1 MRFAVLGETSV
12 RTEDGR
18 PVRVPELKVR
28 ALLAALLVDAGLP
41 VAAYRLVDD
50 LWGEEPP
57 GNPLRALQAKVSQL
71 RRALDEAEPGG
82 RELVVTQA
90 PGYRLAVPEG
100 ALDAHRFA
108 ELAARARDT
117 AAPGARAELLGEAL
131 DLWRGP
137 AFADF
142 AAEPFARAAADRL
155 EEERLAVREALA
167 ETRLEL
173 GEHDVLTGELA
184 QLVARYP
191 LRERLRAVQ
200 LRALYR
206 AGRQSEALAGYE
218 ELRARLAE
226 ELGVAPSPELAALH
240 TAMLRQDADLSAAR
254 PVAVPLPGPAAGGGP
269 ARGYLPVP
277 LSGIVGRSEAVE
289 EVTGLLR
296 ERRLVTLTGPGGV
309 GKTRLAVEA
318 ARRVEEEFADG
329 VWLVEFAGAGGELA
343 EIVAAALELR
353 DDGVWGLRPDGERP
367 PTTAERLAE
376 VLRGRRTLLVLD
388 NCEHVVDEAA
398 SLAELLLRAA
408 PGLVVLTTSQ
418 EPLALA
424 GETLWSVEPLDADG
438 AMELFTARA
447 TASAPGLAL
456 DAPAREAVRAIC
468 RRLDGIPLALELAAT
483 RVRALGVHGL
493 LERLDDRFRLL
504 DAGLRGAPARQQTL
518 RAVIDWSWDLLSAPE
533 RTVLRR
539 LAVHAEGCT
548 LAAAEEVC
556 AGATGGERGGDVAT
570 GDDGGDGGGDVAT
583 RGDGGGDVAA
593 GDVLGLLVRLVD
605 RSLVVAVDGP
615 DGPRYRL
622 LESVAAYCLE
632 RMRDEGETEAV
643 RERHLAYYL
652 RLAEEARPALRGPDQ
667 RRRLARL
674 DAETPNLRAALD
686 RALAAAGAGRSAG
699 AALRLV
705 DALAWYW
712 IMRGRLGEA
721 LRSATAAL
729 RPDPA
734 GTEAPDSPGSPASP
748 EALETAALRARVGV
762 WRTGLAVM
770 GGDGTDRQRRIADA
784 LAAHDEAEAGV
795 TAGVA
800 ADAPAAES
808 ATHHPAASAHH
819 RAAPAHHRAASAHHR
834 AAPAHHRAAS
844 AHHPAA
850 PAHDGPSWARWFLA
864 HALCGTGS
872 QSEGG
877 DLTGRALDG
886 FRAHGDRWGE
896 AAALADRSVQRL
908 LGGDLAGAETDAAR
922 SDALFA
928 ELGDACSRLWTVYPL
943 ATVAEIRGEY
953 ERADRLKRAGLA
965 AAEGFGLTTEVPDLL
980 AGLGRTALLR
990 GDLDESR
997 TYHAAAR
1004 ERAAEVGF
1012 RAGEINAVLGLGLG
1026 ARREGLVEEAEGHMR
1041 EVLDWH
1047 RSVGLDCA
1055 NALILAELGFSA
1067 LARGDAAGALKL
1079 QEEGYETALS
1089 SGDPRAVAL
1098 ALEGLASAHAP
1109 AGRARGAALLL
1120 GAAAAL
1126 RASTGAPLPP
1136 AERADVDRTEERART
1151 VLGEAG
1157 FAEAFTHGTTLT
1169 HDAAVT
1175 AALATEAS
1183 VTETSVTEA
1192 AETALTAPTVTSPT
1206 VTGPATTSRAVTG
1219 PATTSR
1225 AVTGP
1230 ATTSRAVTGPATIS
1244 PTVTGPA
1251 TTSPA
1256 MPSSATIS
1264 PP

>member
-28 ALLAALLVDAGLP
+28 ALLAALLVDAGRP
-41 VAAYRLVDD
+41 VSAYRLVDD
-50 LWGEEPP
+50 LWGDEPP
-57 GNPLRALQAKVSQL
+57 GSPLRALQAKVSQL

-82 RELVVTQA
+82 RGLVVTRA
-90 PGYRLAVPEG
+90 PGYLLDVTEG

-108 ELAARARDT
+108 ALAARARDT
-117 AAPGARAELLGEAL
+117 AAPRARAELLGEAL
-131 DLWRGP
+131 GLWRGP

-155 EEERLAVREALA
+155 EEERLSVRETLA
-167 ETRLEL
+167 EARLEL
-173 GEHDVLTGELA
+173 GEHDLLVGELA
-184 QLVARYP
+184 ELVSRHP
-191 LRERLRAVQ
+191 LRERLRAVH

-218 ELRARLAE
+218 ELRALLAD
-226 ELGVAPSPELAALH
+226 ELGLDPSPELAALH
-240 TAMLRQDADLSAAR
+240 TAMLRQDAGLSLPAPASP
-254 PVAVPLPGPAAGGGP
+254 PVPALASP
-269 ARGYLPVP
+269 PVSARGNLPVP
-277 LSGIVGRSEAVE
+277 LSGIVGRDEAVA

-318 ARRVEEEFADG
+318 ARRVEEEFPDG

-343 EIVAAALELR
+343 EVAAAALELR

-424 GETLWSVEPLDADG
+424 GETLWAVEPLDTDG
-438 AMELFTARA
+438 AVALFTARA
-447 TASAPGLAL
+447 TASAPGLTL
-456 DAPAREAVRAIC
+456 DAPAQEAVRGIC

-548 LAAAEEVC
+548 LAAAERVC
-556 AGATGGERGGDVAT
+556 AGEGD
-570 GDDGGDGGGDVAT
+570 
-583 RGDGGGDVAA
+583 DVAA

-632 RMRDEGETEAV
+632 RLRDAGETEAV
-643 RERHLAYYL
+643 RERHLAYYV
-652 RLAEEARPALRGPDQ
+652 RLAEEAGPALRGPGQ
-667 RRRLARL
+667 RRRLAHL

-686 RALAAAGAGRSAG
+686 RALGPAGAAGPNAG

-729 RPDPA
+729 RH
-734 GTEAPDSPGSPASP
+734 PASP
-748 EALETAALRARVGV
+748 GLAALRARVGV

-770 GGDGTDRQRRIADA
+770 GGDGTDRQRRIEDA
-784 LAAHDEAEAGV
+784 LAAYD
-795 TAGVA
+795 A
-800 ADAPAAES
+800 ADADADTYGTEQAIGTEHPTGTEQATGTEALTRAE
-808 ATHHPAASAHH
+808 
-819 RAAPAHHRAASAHHR
+819 APTGTE
-834 AAPAHHRAAS
+834 APIGIERPTS
-844 AHHPAA
+844 TEA
-850 PAHDGPSWARWFLA
+850 PTGTQAPRPWPRWFLA

-872 QSEGG
+872 QVEGG
-877 DLTGRALDG
+877 ELTGGALDG

-896 AAALADRSVQRL
+896 AAALADRSVQL
-908 LGGDLAGAETDAAR
+908 LLKGDVAGAEADAAR
-922 SDALFA
+922 ADALFD

-943 ATVAEIRGEY
+943 ATVAEIHGEY

-965 AAEGFGLTTEVPDLL
+965 AAESFGLTTEVPDLL

-990 GDLDESR
+990 GDLDACRS
-997 TYHAAAR
+997 YHAAAR
-1004 ERAAEVGF
+1004 DRAAEVGF

-1026 ARREGLVEEAEGHMR
+1026 ARREGLFEEAERHMR

-1047 RSVGLDCA
+1047 RSVGLDSA

-1067 LARGDAAGALKL
+1067 LARGDLAGALKL
-1079 QEEGYETALS
+1079 QEEGYGTALT

-1120 GAAAAL
+1120 GRGGRAALLDGRAAAPGGAGRRRPYGGGCPYRPGRSRL
-1126 RASTGAPLPP
+1126 RHGLRPRREPP
-1136 AERADVDRTEERART
+1136 ARHRRERGGPRGPRH
-1151 VLGEAG
+1151 
-1157 FAEAFTHGTTLT
+1157 AFTKL
-1169 HDAAVT
+1169 
-1175 AALATEAS
+1175 
-1183 VTETSVTEA
+1183 
-1192 AETALTAPTVTSPT
+1192 
-1206 VTGPATTSRAVTG
+1206 
-1219 PATTSR
+1219 
-1225 AVTGP
+1225 
-1230 ATTSRAVTGPATIS
+1230 
-1244 PTVTGPA
+1244 
-1251 TTSPA
+1251 
-1256 MPSSATIS
+1256 
-1264 PP
+1264 

>member
-28 ALLAALLVDAGLP
+28 ALLAALLVDAGRP

-50 LWGEEPP
+50 LWGDEPP
-57 GNPLRALQAKVSQL
+57 GSPLRALQAKVSQL

-82 RELVVTQA
+82 RELVVTRA
-90 PGYRLAVPEG
+90 PGYLLAVPEG

-108 ELAARARDT
+108 ALTTRARDT
-117 AAPGARAELLGEAL
+117 AAPRARAELLGEAL
-131 DLWRGP
+131 GLWRGP

-155 EEERLAVREALA
+155 EEERLSARETLA

-173 GEHDVLTGELA
+173 GEHDMVASELA
-184 QLVARYP
+184 ELVAHHP

-218 ELRARLAE
+218 ELRALLAD
-226 ELGVAPSPELAALH
+226 ELGLDPSPELAALH
-240 TAMLRQDADLSAAR
+240 TAMLRQDADLSLPVSVTGSVSGSVTVSAAGSA
-254 PVAVPLPGPAAGGGP
+254 AVPVSGSASAPGPAVVGGS
-269 ARGYLPVP
+269 ARGNLPVP
-277 LSGIVGRSEAVE
+277 LSGIVGRDEAVA

-318 ARRVEEEFADG
+318 ARQVEEAFPDG
-329 VWLVEFAGAGGELA
+329 AWLVEFAGAGGELA
-343 EIVAAALELR
+343 EVVAAALELR

-424 GETLWSVEPLDADG
+424 GETLWAVEPLDADG
-438 AMELFTARA
+438 AAALFTARA
-447 TASAPGLAL
+447 TASSPGITL
-456 DAPAREAVRAIC
+456 DAAAREAVRGIC

-504 DAGLRGAPARQQTL
+504 DSGLRGAPARQATL

-548 LAAAEEVC
+548 LAAAESVC
-556 AGATGGERGGDVAT
+556 AGESAADGDGDV
-570 GDDGGDGGGDVAT
+570 V
-583 RGDGGGDVAA
+583 V
-593 GDVLGLLVRLVD
+593 GDVLGLLARLVD

-632 RMRDEGETEAV
+632 RLRDEGETEAV

-652 RLAEEARPALRGPDQ
+652 RVAEEAGPALRGPDQ
-667 RRRLARL
+667 RLRLAHL

-686 RALAAAGAGRSAG
+686 RALTTPGSAGARAG

-729 RPDPA
+729 RAHPDGGA
-734 GTEAPDSPGSPASP
+734 DDEPGLAVP
-748 EALETAALRARVGV
+748 RARVGV

-770 GGDGTDRQRRIADA
+770 GGDGTDRRRRIAEA
-784 LAAHDEAEAGV
+784 LAAYD
-795 TAGVA
+795 A
-800 ADAPAAES
+800 ADAADPTGAAAATGPADTTDA
-808 ATHHPAASAHH
+808 AGPAGAIGTADAA
-819 RAAPAHHRAASAHHR
+819 RTAAPAPYEGSAGR
-834 AAPAHHRAAS
+834 P
-844 AHHPAA
+844 
-850 PAHDGPSWARWFLA
+850 WARWFLA

-872 QSEGG
+872 QVEGG
-877 DLTGRALDG
+877 ALTGSALDG

-896 AAALADRSVQRL
+896 AAALADRSVQL
-908 LGGDLAGAETDAAR
+908 LLRGDVAGAEADAAR
-922 SDALFA
+922 ADVLFA

-943 ATVAEIRGEY
+943 ATVAEIHGEY

-965 AAEGFGLTTEVPDLL
+965 AAESFGLTTEVPDLL

-990 GDLDESR
+990 GDLAACR
-997 TYHAAAR
+997 TYHEAAR
-1004 ERAAEVGF
+1004 DRAAEVGF

-1026 ARREGLVEEAEGHMR
+1026 ARREGLFEEAERHMR

-1047 RSVGLDCA
+1047 RAVGLDSA

-1067 LARGDAAGALKL
+1067 LGRGDLAGALKL
-1079 QEEGYETALS
+1079 QEEGYGTALT

-1126 RASTGAPLPP
+1126 RSSTGAPLPP
-1136 AERADVDRTEERART
+1136 AERADVDRTEAAARAA
-1151 VLGEAG
+1151 LGEAA
-1157 FAEAFTHGTTLT
+1157 FATAFAHGGSLT
-1169 HDAAVT
+1169 HDGA
-1175 AALATEAS
+1175 
-1183 VTETSVTEA
+1183 VTEA
-1192 AETALTAPTVTSPT
+1192 TKL
-1206 VTGPATTSRAVTG
+1206 
-1219 PATTSR
+1219 
-1225 AVTGP
+1225 
-1230 ATTSRAVTGPATIS
+1230 
-1244 PTVTGPA
+1244 
-1251 TTSPA
+1251 
-1256 MPSSATIS
+1256 
-1264 PP
+1264 

>member
-12 RTEDGR
+12 RTEDGQ

-28 ALLAALLVDAGLP
+28 ALLAALLVDAGRP

-50 LWGEEPP
+50 LWGDEPP
-57 GNPLRALQAKVSQL
+57 GSPLRALQAKVSQL

-82 RELVVTQA
+82 RELVVTRA
-90 PGYRLAVPEG
+90 PGYLLAVPEG

-108 ELAARARDT
+108 ALTAQARDT
-117 AAPGARAELLGEAL
+117 AEPRARAELLGEAL
-131 DLWRGP
+131 GLWRGP

-142 AAEPFARAAADRL
+142 AAEPFARSAADRL
-155 EEERLAVREALA
+155 EEERLSARETLA
-167 ETRLEL
+167 ETRLLL
-173 GEHDVLTGELA
+173 GEHDLLVGELA
-184 QLVARYP
+184 ELVARHP

-218 ELRARLAE
+218 ELRALLAD
-226 ELGVAPSPELAALH
+226 ELGLDPSPELAALH
-240 TAMLRQDADLSAAR
+240 TAMLRQDADLSL
-254 PVAVPLPGPAAGGGP
+254 PVPVPVPVPVPALAAVPASVPAPLSVPSQAGVS
-269 ARGYLPVP
+269 ARGNLPVP
-277 LSGIVGRSEAVE
+277 LSGIVGRDEAVA

-318 ARRVEEEFADG
+318 ARRVEKAFPDG
-329 VWLVEFAGAGGELA
+329 AWLVEFAGAGGELA
-343 EIVAAALELR
+343 EVVAAALELR

-376 VLRGRRTLLVLD
+376 VLRGRRALLVLD

-424 GETLWSVEPLDADG
+424 GETLWAVEPLDADG
-438 AMELFTARA
+438 AVALFTARA
-447 TASAPGLAL
+447 TASSPGITL
-456 DAPAREAVRAIC
+456 DASAREAVRGIC

-548 LAAAEEVC
+548 LAAAEWVC
-556 AGATGGERGGDVAT
+556 AGEGRGAAGEATAGGPASGRTASGAGASGGATPEGATVGGPAAGGAGADSRTDVA
-570 GDDGGDGGGDVAT
+570 VA
-583 RGDGGGDVAA
+583 
-593 GDVLGLLVRLVD
+593 DVLGLLVRLVD

-615 DGPRYRL
+615 EGPRYRL

-632 RMRDEGETEAV
+632 RLRDEGEAEAV
-643 RERHLAYYL
+643 RERHLTYYL
-652 RLAEEARPALRGPDQ
+652 RVAEEAGPALRGPDQ
-667 RRRLARL
+667 RRRLAHL

-686 RALAAAGAGRSAG
+686 RALAATGGAGPGAG

-729 RPDPA
+729 RAHPA
-734 GTEAPDSPGSPASP
+734 GGEAEAPG
-748 EALETAALRARVGV
+748 LAALRARVGV

-770 GGDGTDRQRRIADA
+770 GGDGTDRRRRIEAALTAYDTATTEATGLTASTDA
-784 LAAHDEAEAGV
+784 ASTDLPGPGASTDLPG
-795 TAGVA
+795 
-800 ADAPAAES
+800 
-808 ATHHPAASAHH
+808 PAASTGLM
-819 RAAPAHHRAASAHHR
+819 APSGLTASTDLG
-834 AAPAHHRAAS
+834 APTAS
-844 AHHPAA
+844 TGPAA
-850 PAHDGPSWARWFLA
+850 TAGPAAVSVPVPAPTCEGAAGLPWARWFLA

-872 QSEGG
+872 QVEGG
-877 DLTGRALDG
+877 ELTGSALDG
-886 FRAHGDRWGE
+886 FRAQGDRWGE
-896 AAALADRSVQRL
+896 AAALADRSVQL
-908 LGGDLAGAETDAAR
+908 LLRGDVAGAEADAAR

-943 ATVAEIRGEY
+943 ATAAEIHGAY

-965 AAEGFGLTTEVPDLL
+965 AAESFGLTTEVPDLL

-990 GDLDESR
+990 GDLAECR
-997 TYHAAAR
+997 TYHEAAR

-1026 ARREGLVEEAEGHMR
+1026 ARREGLHEEAERHMR
-1041 EVLDWH
+1041 QVLDWH
-1047 RSVGLDCA
+1047 RSVGLDSA

-1067 LARGDAAGALKL
+1067 LARGDLAQALKL
-1079 QEEGYETALS
+1079 QEEGYGTALA

-1136 AERADVDRTEERART
+1136 AERVDVDRTEAAARAA
-1151 VLGEAG
+1151 LGE
-1157 FAEAFTHGTTLT
+1157 EAFATAFAHGGSLT
-1169 HDAAVT
+1169 HDTAVR
-1175 AALATEAS
+1175 
-1183 VTETSVTEA
+1183 EA
-1192 AETALTAPTVTSPT
+1192 AHGS
-1206 VTGPATTSRAVTG
+1206 
-1219 PATTSR
+1219 
-1225 AVTGP
+1225 
-1230 ATTSRAVTGPATIS
+1230 
-1244 PTVTGPA
+1244 
-1251 TTSPA
+1251 
-1256 MPSSATIS
+1256 
-1264 PP
+1264 

>member
-28 ALLAALLVDAGLP
+28 ALLAALLVDAGRP
-41 VAAYRLVDD
+41 VAAYRLVDA

-71 RRALDEAEPGG
+71 RRALEEAEPGG
-82 RELVVTQA
+82 RGLVVTQA
-90 PGYRLAVPEG
+90 PGYLLAVPEG
-100 ALDAHRFA
+100 ALDAHLFGH
-108 ELAARARDT
+108 LAARARNT
-117 AAPGARAELLGEAL
+117 AEPDSRAELLRKAL
-131 DLWRGP
+131 ELWRGP

-142 AAEPFARAAADRL
+142 ADEPFARAAADRL
-155 EEERLAVREALA
+155 EEERLAVRETLA
-167 ETRLEL
+167 ETRLEA
-173 GEHDVLTGELA
+173 GEHGSLGGELA
-184 QLVARYP
+184 ELVARHP

-218 ELRARLAE
+218 ELRVLLAD
-226 ELGVAPSPELAALH
+226 ELGLDPSPELAALH
-240 TAMLRQDADLSAAR
+240 AAMLRQDPSLSAPAPVVPPALSAPAPIVPPAPAAFPGSVTSPASPASPTPPGALPPGSVAAPGAGPAVLPGAR
-254 PVAVPLPGPAAGGGP
+254 PPAAAGGPPPRGNLP
-269 ARGYLPVP
+269 AP
-277 LSGIVGRSEAVE
+277 LTGIVGRDRAVT

-318 ARRVEEEFADG
+318 AGRLREEFADG

-343 EIVAAALELR
+343 EVVAAALELR
-353 DDGVWGLRPDGERP
+353 DDRVWGLGPEGDRPLTTGERI
-367 PTTAERLAE
+367 AG
-376 VLRGRRTLLVLD
+376 VLRGKRTLLVLD

-398 SLAELLLRAA
+398 GLTELLLRTA

-424 GETLWSVEPLDADG
+424 GETLWAVAPLDGDG
-438 AMELFTARA
+438 AAALFTARA
-447 TASAPGLAL
+447 AASAPGFPAWSAL
-456 DAPAREAVRAIC
+456 DAPTREAVRAVC
-468 RRLDGIPLALELAAT
+468 GRLDGIPLALELAAT

-518 RAVIDWSWDLLSAPE
+518 RAVIDWSWDLLGEPE

-539 LAVHAEGCT
+539 LAVHAEGCS

-556 AGATGGERGGDVAT
+556 AGAGTLAGQAVGGDV
-570 GDDGGDGGGDVAT
+570 V
-583 RGDGGGDVAA
+583 A

-605 RSLVVAVDGP
+605 RSLVVVVEGP

-622 LESVAAYCLE
+622 LESVAAYCLD
-632 RMRDEGETEAV
+632 RMRDAGETETV
-643 RERHLAYYL
+643 RARHLAHYV
-652 RLAEEARPALRGPDQ
+652 RLAEEAAPVLRGPEQ

-674 DAETPNLRAALD
+674 DAETPNLRTALE
-686 RALAAAGAGRSAG
+686 RALAAGETGRGAE

-729 RPDPA
+729 R
-734 GTEAPDSPGSPASP
+734 TAPDAGAGP
-748 EALETAALRARVGV
+748 ETAVLRARVGV

-770 GGDGTDRQRRIADA
+770 GGDGTDRHRRIAEA
-784 LAAHDEAEAGV
+784 LAAYDAAGEG
-795 TAGVA
+795 AGEEPPGYAVG
-800 ADAPAAES
+800 
-808 ATHHPAASAHH
+808 
-819 RAAPAHHRAASAHHR
+819 R
-834 AAPAHHRAAS
+834 
-844 AHHPAA
+844 
-850 PAHDGPSWARWFLA
+850 SWARWFLA

-872 QSEGG
+872 QGEGKE
-877 DLTGRALDG
+877 LTGRALDG

-908 LGGDLAGAETDAAR
+908 LGGDVPGAEADAVR

-928 ELGDACSRLWTVYPL
+928 EVGDDCSRLWSVYPL
-943 ATVAEIRGEY
+943 ATAAEIHGEY

-980 AGLGRTALLR
+980 AGIGRTALLR
-990 GDLDESR
+990 GDLAEARALHS
-997 TYHAAAR
+997 AAR
-1004 ERAAEVGF
+1004 ERAVEVGF

-1026 ARREGLVEEAEGHMR
+1026 ARREGLPDEAEAHLR

-1047 RSVGLDCA
+1047 RAVGLDHA

-1067 LARGDAAGALKL
+1067 LARGDAEEALRL
-1079 QEEGYETALS
+1079 QEEGYGTALS

-1098 ALEGLASAHAP
+1098 ALEGLASAHVP

-1136 AERADVDRTEERART
+1136 AERGDVDRVESTARAA
-1151 VLGEAG
+1151 LGDAA
-1157 FAEAFTHGTTLT
+1157 FAAAFRRGSSLT
-1169 HDAAVT
+1169 HDAAVR
-1175 AALATEAS
+1175 EAGRP
-1183 VTETSVTEA
+1183 E
-1192 AETALTAPTVTSPT
+1192 
-1206 VTGPATTSRAVTG
+1206 
-1219 PATTSR
+1219 
-1225 AVTGP
+1225 
-1230 ATTSRAVTGPATIS
+1230 
-1244 PTVTGPA
+1244 
-1251 TTSPA
+1251 
-1256 MPSSATIS
+1256 
-1264 PP
+1264 

>member
-28 ALLAALLVDAGLP
+28 ALLAALLVDAGRP
-41 VAAYRLVDD
+41 VSAYRLVDD
-50 LWGEEPP
+50 LWGDEPP
-57 GNPLRALQAKVSQL
+57 GSPLRALQAKVSQL

-82 RELVVTQA
+82 RGLVVTRA
-90 PGYRLAVPEG
+90 PGYLLDVAEG

-108 ELAARARDT
+108 ALAARARDT
-117 AAPGARAELLGEAL
+117 AAPRARAELLGEAL
-131 DLWRGP
+131 GLWRGP

-142 AAEPFARAAADRL
+142 ASEPFARAAADRL
-155 EEERLAVREALA
+155 EEERLSVRETLA
-167 ETRLEL
+167 EARLEL
-173 GEHDVLTGELA
+173 GEHDVLVGELA
-184 QLVARYP
+184 ELVARHP

-218 ELRARLAE
+218 ELRALLAD
-226 ELGVAPSPELAALH
+226 ELGLDPSPELAALH
-240 TAMLRQDADLSAAR
+240 TAMLRQDAGLSLPAPASP
-254 PVAVPLPGPAAGGGP
+254 PVPVPAPASQPVPALVSP
-269 ARGYLPVP
+269 PVSARGNLPVP
-277 LSGIVGRSEAVE
+277 LSGIVGRDEAVA

-318 ARRVEEEFADG
+318 ARRVEEEFPDG

-343 EIVAAALELR
+343 EVAAAALELR

-398 SLAELLLRAA
+398 SLTELLLRAA

-424 GETLWSVEPLDADG
+424 GETLWAVEPLDTEG
-438 AMELFTARA
+438 AVALFTARA
-447 TASAPGLAL
+447 AASAPGLTL
-456 DAPAREAVRAIC
+456 DAPAQEAVRGIC

-548 LAAAEEVC
+548 LAAAERVC
-556 AGATGGERGGDVAT
+556 AGEGD
-570 GDDGGDGGGDVAT
+570 
-583 RGDGGGDVAA
+583 DVAA

-632 RMRDEGETEAV
+632 RLRDAGETEAV
-643 RERHLAYYL
+643 RERHLAYYV
-652 RLAEEARPALRGPDQ
+652 RLAEEAGPALRGPEQ
-667 RRRLARL
+667 RRRLAHL

-686 RALAAAGAGRSAG
+686 RALGPAGAAGPNAG

-729 RPDPA
+729 RHPA
-734 GTEAPDSPGSPASP
+734 APG
-748 EALETAALRARVGV
+748 LAALRARVDV

-770 GGDGTDRQRRIADA
+770 GGDGTDRKRRIEDA
-784 LAAHDEAEAGV
+784 LAAYD
-795 TAGVA
+795 A
-800 ADAPAAES
+800 ADADADTYGTEQATGAEQ
-808 ATHHPAASAHH
+808 ATGTE
-819 RAAPAHHRAASAHHR
+819 APTGTEQATGTQ
-834 AAPAHHRAAS
+834 APR
-844 AHHPAA
+844 PW
-850 PAHDGPSWARWFLA
+850 PRWFLA

-872 QSEGG
+872 QVEGG
-877 DLTGRALDG
+877 ELTGRALDG

-896 AAALADRSVQRL
+896 AAALADRSVQL
-908 LGGDLAGAETDAAR
+908 LLKGDVAGAEADAAR
-922 SDALFA
+922 ADALFA

-943 ATVAEIRGEY
+943 ATVAEIHGEY

-965 AAEGFGLTTEVPDLL
+965 AAESFGLTTEVPDLL

-990 GDLDESR
+990 GDLDECRS
-997 TYHAAAR
+997 YHAAAR
-1004 ERAAEVGF
+1004 DRAAEVGF

-1026 ARREGLVEEAEGHMR
+1026 ARREGLFEEAECHMR

-1047 RSVGLDCA
+1047 RSVGLDSA

-1067 LARGDAAGALKL
+1067 LARGDLAGALKL
-1079 QEEGYETALS
+1079 QEEGYGTALA

-1126 RASTGAPLPP
+1126 RSSTGAPLPP
-1136 AERADVDRTEERART
+1136 AERADVDRTEEAART
-1151 VLGEAG
+1151 ALGEAA
-1157 FAEAFTHGTTLT
+1157 FATAFANGGSLPHAT
-1169 HDAAVT
+1169 AV
-1175 AALATEAS
+1175 S
-1183 VTETSVTEA
+1183 EA
-1192 AETALTAPTVTSPT
+1192 AHA
-1206 VTGPATTSRAVTG
+1206 GTSRT
-1219 PATTSR
+1219 
-1225 AVTGP
+1225 
-1230 ATTSRAVTGPATIS
+1230 
-1244 PTVTGPA
+1244 
-1251 TTSPA
+1251 
-1256 MPSSATIS
+1256 
-1264 PP
+1264 PPP